1 MWDNSS
7 CSDFGR
13 RSQHCMARGRAR
25 MGSVDARARQ
35 RSESPP
41 HEDHTLPL
49 QGFRTGH
56 VYRQPLLRARNIAV
70 STVNQNDVAVP
81 PAASSVGAVSIDC
94 PLHMCNRA
102 WLRSM
107 KRTRTR

>member
-1 MWDNSS
+1 MGQ
-7 CSDFGR
+7 FQLLGLR
-13 RSQHCMARGRAR
+13 TAIAALHGAR
-25 MGSVDARARQ
+25 
-35 RSESPP
+35 
-41 HEDHTLPL
+41 

>member
-1 MWDNSS
+1 
-7 CSDFGR
+7 
-13 RSQHCMARGRAR
+13 
-25 MGSVDARARQ
+25 
-35 RSESPP
+35 
-41 HEDHTLPL
+41 
-49 QGFRTGH
+49 
-56 VYRQPLLRARNIAV
+56 V